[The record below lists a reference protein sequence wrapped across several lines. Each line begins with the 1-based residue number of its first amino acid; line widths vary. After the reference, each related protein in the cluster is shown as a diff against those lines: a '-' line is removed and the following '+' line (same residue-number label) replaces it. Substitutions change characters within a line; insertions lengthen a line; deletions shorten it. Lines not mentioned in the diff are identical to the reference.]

1 MFIRQNLEGYLIALQ
16 PYTSMIICIRAI
28 VTKGQC
34 LLLTLPG
41 PPPSAQLVEVV
52 TKTGVSLDPVYSL
65 KGVRGLLSELGK
77 NPQRFAGRRILY
89 IHTGL
94 CSHSRSR

>member
-16 PYTSMIICIRAI
+16 PYRSTICIRAI
-28 VTKGQC
+28 VTKGEC
-34 LLLTLPG
+34 LLLTFPG

-52 TKTGVSLDPVYSL
+52 MKTGVSLDPVYSL
-65 KGVRGLLSELGK
+65 KGVRGLLGK